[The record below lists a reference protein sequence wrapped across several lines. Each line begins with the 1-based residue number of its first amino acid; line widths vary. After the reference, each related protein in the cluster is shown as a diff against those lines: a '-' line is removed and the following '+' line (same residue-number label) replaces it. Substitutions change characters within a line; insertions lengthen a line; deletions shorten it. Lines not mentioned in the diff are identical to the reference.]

1 MLRDA
6 HMAWEQAILEKR
18 AKARE
23 QKLLKRWRTLILGV
37 LEGKRILE
45 EYGSHN

>member
-6 HMAWEQAILEKR
+6 HTAWEQVILEKK
-18 AKARE
+18 AKVRE
-23 QKLLKRWRTLILGV
+23 QRLLKRWRNLVLGV
-37 LEGKRILE
+37 LEGKRILD